1 MAKKKKSI
9 AAIPSWVKHA
19 WWIIPLI
26 AIAVYLPAFNADF
39 TLDDVPIIEDNAY
52 IKSLNKIPAIW
63 TSHYWAG
70 KVDANDTGLYRPLTL
85 TTYNLQYAMSGDNA
99 TPFHLLNI
107 LLHALVCLVL
117 FKMTSLLFGDY
128 RLSVIAGLLF
138 AVHPIHTE
146 AVAGIVGRAEI
157 LAALFILTAMICYHH
172 WRMAGQIKWMIA
184 LLFSTFAAIT
194 SKEHGFLIPAI
205 LVLQE
210 TYYFFTEK
218 KYSLINN
225 RKWVAIGCSALLAIS
240 LWVFRSTITGPSVP
254 HEQWLGVAASSRMA
268 TSIRIMADYLYLH
281 VWPWRLSADYWT
293 FEEPIVGFGNVRV
306 ILSAVV
312 MAGVLWLAYYSRRK
326 MPVVSWGILFFFLT
340 LLPVSNFLFAAGF
353 LKAERILYIPSI
365 GLIVALATLTLKLID
380 SGKGR
385 IPGLVLLGC
394 ALLFY
399 TGRTW
404 VRTGDWKN
412 NYTLA
417 LATLRTSPESPRFN
431 NMMGLELRAQKN
443 DKDAMAYFEKAV
455 RSNPNHVSALVNLGM
470 EYAHF
475 NRTAEAVTI
484 LEKAIA
490 IDANTAMAY
499 VNLMSVYRTLG
510 NYDKNLEVAQ
520 KALSRFPDFAPVLW
534 NAANAY
540 HLKQD
545 MPTADSLRAR
555 ANAIDPSIGAGK

>member
-1 MAKKKKSI
+1 MAKKKKSTTTN
-9 AAIPSWVKHA
+9 PSWVKHA
-19 WWIIPLI
+19 WWVIPMI
-26 AIAVYLPAFNADF
+26 AIAVYLPAFQADF
-39 TLDDVPIIEDNAY
+39 TLDDVPIIEENSY
-52 IKSLNKIPAIW
+52 IKSIDKIPMLW

-85 TTYNLQYAMSGDNA
+85 TTYNLQYAISGDNPA
-99 TPFHLLNI
+99 PFHIVNI
-107 LLHALVCLVL
+107 LLHALVCLLL
-117 FKMTSLLFGDY
+117 FKMTSLLFGNY

-157 LAALFILTAMICYHH
+157 LAALFILTSMISYHH
-172 WRMAGQIKWMIA
+172 WRLTGQMKWMVA
-184 LLFSTFAAIT
+184 LLLSTFAAIT

-210 TYYFFTEK
+210 VYYFIIEK
-218 KYSLINN
+218 KYTLGDK
-225 RKWVAIGCSALLAIS
+225 RKWVAIGCSTLLAIS
-240 LWVFRSTITGPSVP
+240 LWAFRSTIVGPSVP
-254 HEQWLGVAASSRMA
+254 HEQWLDVAASSRMA
-268 TSIRIMADYLYLH
+268 TSIRIMADYIYLH
-281 VWPWRLSADYWT
+281 IWPLHLSADYWT
-293 FEEPIVGFGNVRV
+293 LEEPIVGFGNAQV
-306 ILSAVV
+306 IVSALM
-312 MAGVLWLAYYSRRK
+312 MAGFLGLAYYMRRK
-326 MPVVSWGILFFFLT
+326 IPVVTWGILFFLLM

-365 GLIVALATLTLKLID
+365 GLLVAIAGLIVKLIE

-385 IPGLVLLGC
+385 ISGLVLLGC

-404 VRTGDWKN
+404 IRTGDWKN
-412 NYTLA
+412 NYSLA
-417 LATLRTSPESPRFN
+417 LATLKTSPDSPRFN

-443 DKDAMAYFEKAV
+443 DDQAMVYFEKAV
-455 RSNPNHVSALVNLGM
+455 KSNPHHVSALVNLGM
-470 EYAHF
+470 EYAYF
-475 NRTAEAVTI
+475 KRTAEAVTI
-484 LEKAIA
+484 LEKAIS
-490 IDANTAMAY
+490 IDPNTAMAY

-510 NYDKNLEVAQ
+510 NYDKNLEVAK
-520 KALSRFPDFAPVLW
+520 KALERFPEFAPVLW

-545 MPTADSLRAR
+545 MRAADSLRAK

>member
-1 MAKKKKSI
+1 MAKKKKST

-39 TLDDVPIIEDNAY
+39 TLDDVPIIEDNGY
-52 IKSLNKIPAIW
+52 IKSTDKIPAIW

-70 KVDANDTGLYRPLTL
+70 KIDANDTGLYRPLTL
-85 TTYNLQYAMSGDNA
+85 TTYNLQYAMHGDNP
-99 TPFHLLNI
+99 TPFHILNI

-117 FKMTSLLFGDY
+117 FKMTNLLFGDY
-128 RLSVIAGLLF
+128 RLSVIAALLY

-157 LAALFILTAMICYHH
+157 LAALFILTAMISYHH
-172 WRMAGQIKWMIA
+172 WRMMGQIKWMVA
-184 LLFSTFAAIT
+184 LLLSTFAAIT

-205 LVLQE
+205 LALQE

-218 KYSLINN
+218 KYTLGDK
-225 RKWVAIGCSALLAIS
+225 RKWVAIGCTALLAIV
-240 LWVFRSTITGPSVP
+240 LWAFRSTITGPSVP

-268 TSIRIMADYLYLH
+268 TSIRIMADYVCLH
-281 VWPWRLSADYWT
+281 IWPLHLSADYWT
-293 FEEPIVGFGNVRV
+293 FEEPIVGFGDAMV
-306 ILSAVV
+306 ILSAIILAFVV
-312 MAGVLWLAYYSRRK
+312 GLAYYLRRK
-326 MPVVSWGILFFFLT
+326 IPVATWGILFFFLT

-365 GLIVALATLTLKLID
+365 GLFVTIAALIVKLIE
-380 SGKGR
+380 SGRGR

-404 VRTGDWKN
+404 VRAGDWKN

-417 LATLRTSPESPRFN
+417 LATLKTSPESPRFN
-431 NMMGLELRAQKN
+431 NMMGLELRAQK
-443 DKDAMAYFEKAV
+443 KDQEAMAYFEKAV
-455 RSNPNHVSALVNLGM
+455 KSNPNHVSALVNLGM
-470 EYAHF
+470 EYANF
-475 NRTAEAVTI
+475 KRTAEAVTI
-484 LEKAIA
+484 LEKAID
-490 IDANTAMAY
+490 IDPNTAMAY

-510 NYDKNLEVAQ
+510 EYDKNLAIA
-520 KALSRFPDFAPVLW
+520 KMALERFPEFAPVLW

-540 HLKQD
+540 QLKQN
-545 MPTADSLRAR
+545 MPVADSLRAK
-555 ANAIDPSIGAGK
+555 ANAIDPSIGGGK